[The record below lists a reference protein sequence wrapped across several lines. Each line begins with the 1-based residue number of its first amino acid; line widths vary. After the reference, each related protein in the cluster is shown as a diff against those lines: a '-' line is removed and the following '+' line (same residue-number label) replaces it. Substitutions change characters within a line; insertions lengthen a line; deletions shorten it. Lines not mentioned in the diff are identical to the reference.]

1 MIQVYTGGGKGK
13 TTASLGL
20 AFRALGH
27 GWQVLIIQFLKKGE
41 YGEVRMSR
49 TLDRLTIEQYGSGEF
64 VLEPTEKDKEQ
75 ARKALARAFEA
86 KDYPLVI
93 LDEILGALS
102 IGLLTR
108 EEVEPLLDWPSDKEL
123 VLTGRD
129 APDWIIERADL
140 VSEIKEIKHPY
151 RKGIPARPGIEF

>member
-1 MIQVYTGGGKGK
+1 MIQVYTGEGKGK

-27 GWQVLIIQFLKKGE
+27 GWQVLVIQFLKKGE

-64 VLEPTEKDKEQ
+64 VFEPTEADREQ
-75 ARKALARAFEA
+75 ARKALRRAFES
-86 KDYPLVI
+86 KEYPLVI
-93 LDEILGALS
+93 LDELLGALS

-108 EEVEPLLDWPSDKEL
+108 EEVEPLLDWPPDKEL

-151 RKGIPARPGIEF
+151 RKGVPARQGIEF